1 MAQDRV
7 QSSVSVV
14 PTQISRDRFRE
25 RRPSVARG
33 TQTDQMI
40 GLCVVWPAWRDVYKR
55 QGMSSEE
62 RRLMCSVGGKPIEE
76 KVRNLVAW
84 IGEKRET

>member
-1 MAQDRV
+1 
-7 QSSVSVV
+7 VV
-14 PTQISRDRFRE
+14 EGDDHCEVYTAIVWGRLLSR
-25 RRPSVARG
+25 
-33 TQTDQMI
+33 
-40 GLCVVWPAWRDVYKR
+40 GL
-55 QGMSSEE
+55 SSEE

>member
-1 MAQDRV
+1 VEGDDHCEAYTAIMWGRQL
-7 QSSVSVV
+7 
-14 PTQISRDRFRE
+14 SR
-25 RRPSVARG
+25 
-33 TQTDQMI
+33 
-40 GLCVVWPAWRDVYKR
+40 
-55 QGMSSEE
+55 GMSSEE